1 LQVAL
6 KEEDKYDFEILIVD
20 DGSDVPVFHQ
30 LNNVEFGLFKVKVLR
45 LTRNFGHQAALIA
58 GLTHAMGHA
67 TITIDSDLQDPPET
81 IPLMLR
87 EWETGVPIVITRR
100 VKRIGESV
108 FKRFTASLYY
118 KLLDNLSEV
127 KMPRNVGDFR
137 LIDKEK
143 LVMILSLCSKESYL
157 RGLIPW
163 TGIKYSCIDYVRKP
177 RARGRTK
184 YSLGKMVSL
193 ALDGITSFSIKP
205 LRFLSYF
212 GTFLLLLSL
221 MLIIWASYLRFFSDS
236 YIGGW
241 YSIICTVLLVAGFQF
256 LALGI
261 LGEFIGRLFL
271 MNAQRPLF
279 IVDNMV
285 DLKK

>member
-1 LQVAL
+1 
-6 KEEDKYDFEILIVD
+6 
-20 DGSDVPVFHQ
+20 
-30 LNNVEFGLFKVKVLR
+30 
-45 LTRNFGHQAALIA
+45 
-58 GLTHAMGHA
+58 MGHA